1 MCTCILACVI
11 CFPAGSWMKVNGEA
25 IYSTRPWH
33 HQNDTLNGNVWLVV
47 MLSEMLRT
55 KLAFDPVESF
65 SDP

>member
-1 MCTCILACVI
+1 
-11 CFPAGSWMKVNGEA
+11 MKVNGEA